1 MSISTKVGVSFLTTR
16 ESISSCTGISC
27 CPLTAILFFVSN
39 LFGADPAKR
48 AHIIRQM
55 NLSVQLLRENG
66 TKEWNLP
73 SFDKRPYDNYH
84 SDDDTSDDDTSDSR
98 GSNNDS
104 ALDSALQ
111 QSLPVVEGGGGGA
124 RSSLHLEP
132 GWFVVFP
139 LELSNPC
146 SLVVGKIISMD
157 LSGGNEGEVTVHWY
171 TPARKGKS
179 RRAKYGRGVWS
190 QEFVLE
196 GNRRIPD
203 EGTESVDSACFT
215 FPSLLQSGKLPTAVW
230 AAVED
235 SVPTSSL
242 KEEDSDNE
250 DEDDDEDGGGGAGV
264 AAHSDMLRLPSP
276 PTASSSPSAAAPRPA
291 PTANLRLTLAHFR
304 PRRGQHMEN

>member
-1 MSISTKVGVSFLTTR
+1 MSFLTTR
-16 ESISSCTGISC
+16 ESISSCTGMSF
-27 CPLTAILFFVSN
+27 CPLTPILFFVSN
-39 LFGADPAKR
+39 RFGADPAKR

-66 TKEWNLP
+66 TKEWSLP
-73 SFDKRPYDNYH
+73 SFDKRTYDNSH

-104 ALDSALQ
+104 ALDNPLQ
-111 QSLPVVEGGGGGA
+111 QRSPVAEGGAGGGGSG
-124 RSSLHLEP
+124 SSLHLEP
-132 GWFVVFP
+132 GWFAVFP

-146 SLVVGKIISMD
+146 SLVVGKIVSIN
-157 LSGGNEGEVTVHWY
+157 LSRGNEGEITVHWY

-190 QEFVLE
+190 QEFVLD

-242 KEEDSDNE
+242 EEEDSDRESEND
-250 DEDDDEDGGGGAGV
+250 DEDDGGDAGL
-264 AAHSDMLRLPSP
+264 AAHSDMLGLPSP
-276 PTASSSPSAAAPRPA
+276 PTAPPSPSPVAPRPA
-291 PTANLRLTLAHFR
+291 PPANLRLTLAHFR